1 MRIYIYL
8 DFVKFFYSANI
19 VAHSLRFFSSLGTF
33 STSFIQYLIRT
44 RAQCSLPNACFL
56 VKLIYAILKKRVT
69 IAKVFQIFIE
79 GRAFVY
85 RQSNRNTIM
94 LREKRERISSG

>member
-19 VAHSLRFFSSLGTF
+19 IAHSLRF
-33 STSFIQYLIRT
+33 IQYLTRT

-56 VKLIYAILKKRVT
+56 LKLIYAILKKRVT